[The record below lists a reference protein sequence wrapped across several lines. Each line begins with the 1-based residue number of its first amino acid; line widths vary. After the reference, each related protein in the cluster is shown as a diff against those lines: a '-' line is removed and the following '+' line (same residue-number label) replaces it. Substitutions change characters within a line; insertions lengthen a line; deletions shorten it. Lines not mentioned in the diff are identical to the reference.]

1 MNNENMEVD
10 QSAAPGNVASF
21 QKEQLEDK
29 DETSGSSAN
38 VPQKKKK
45 RYSPMWNHYTII
57 VDDSDAKNEWANCNY
72 CSKKYPIY
80 GKSNGSTSNLIRHLK
95 HAHPGAVIVPVSEEI
110 EIIEF
115 SQERY
120 REALTKWI
128 VICNQPFT
136 EVEQESFLEMIAILN
151 PAAITISST
160 TVKRDIIAK
169 FEEKVKEMVAYLKEV
184 PGKLS
189 FTIDAWTSKNVLPF
203 MAIRAHWINS
213 EWVYETVLLDF
224 WHIEGS
230 HKGTNFGEI
239 FLKCLERFEIPLS
252 KVLALTM
259 DNVSSND
266 TLMEFLQKRGVE
278 IGVEFSVQ
286 EHRVRCILHILNLIV
301 QDILECLKISLN
313 DDKDNLIED
322 VDENPGPMADA
333 AENGIRKLS
342 KYDAETEV
350 KSSVI
355 PYIGT
360 LLNPAVKLNYFKEHF
375 NKTQH
380 KGIQKTISELFER
393 NYANNEKTETAE
405 SPGENDDEFFL
416 HMFKRGK
423 TTKQLKEFQ
432 QYISAPLSN
441 AKVNVLDFWKAQK
454 EEFPHLSN
462 MARDYLAVQSSSVSV
477 EREFS
482 GGVDLV
488 TPTRCSLNAQ
498 TIRACIFLKSWYKSE
513 KIHVQK

>member
-1 MNNENMEVD
+1 VDVPDVQVDVTDVQVDVPNVESSIFALESSAVQANKMNNENMEVD

-72 CSKKYPIY
+72 CSN
-80 GKSNGSTSNLIRHLK
+80 NGSTSNLIRHLK
-95 HAHPGAVIVPVSEEI
+95 HAHPGVVIVPVSEEI
-110 EIIEF
+110 EIIHDSE
-115 SQERY
+115 ERHH
-120 REALTKWI
+120 
-128 VICNQPFT
+128 P
-136 EVEQESFLEMIAILN
+136 
-151 PAAITISST
+151 
-160 TVKRDIIAK
+160 K

-313 DDKDNLIED
+313 DDEDNLIED
-322 VDENPGPMADA
+322 VDEVGLIND
-333 AENGIRKLS
+333 S
-342 KYDAETEV
+342 T
-350 KSSVI
+350 
-355 PYIGT
+355 
-360 LLNPAVKLNYFKEHF
+360 
-375 NKTQH
+375 
-380 KGIQKTISELFER
+380 IQKTISELFER
-393 NYANNEKTETAE
+393 NFANNEKTETAE

-441 AKVNVLDFWKAQK
+441 AKVNVLDF
-454 EEFPHLSN
+454 
-462 MARDYLAVQSSSVSV
+462 
-477 EREFS
+477 
-482 GGVDLV
+482 
-488 TPTRCSLNAQ
+488 
-498 TIRACIFLKSWYKSE
+498 
-513 KIHVQK
+513 